1 MDDVNI
7 SGPFLNIF
15 QMLYDGILYAYEF
28 LRSIKVSGNVSLLS
42 ISIAVVLI
50 GTFLPMIIGL
60 TSTGYRASRSYSSN
74 QKRRAQIRADRK
86 QAIEDR
92 KNARR
97 GG

>member
-15 QMLYDGILYAYEF
+15 QMLYEGILYSFEF
-28 LRSIKVSGNVSLLS
+28 LRSIKISGDVSLLS

-60 TSTGYRASRSYSSN
+60 VSTGYRASRSDYRS
-74 QKRRAQIRADRK
+74 RARAAERSK
-86 QAIEDR
+86 KED
-92 KNARR
+92 
-97 GG
+97 